1 MNKSDTIGKGV
12 APQRLPEAFTS
23 GISRLLGAE
32 RWQRFAGA
40 MAEEPPVSVRL
51 NPQKSHALDCE
62 GRRVPW
68 CEGGY
73 WLERRPAFTCDPLLH
88 AGCYYVQ
95 EAASMAVDHV
105 VRSLALHAPVVA
117 LDLCAA
123 PGGKSSAL
131 CAALPQGSTLVSNE
145 PLRLRAQVL
154 AENMAKWGYAGSVVT
169 NSYPAD
175 FSRSG
180 LLFDLILCDAPCSGE
195 GMFRKDSDAVRT
207 WSPKKVKQC
216 ADLQR
221 DILAEAWRCLRPGG
235 TLIYS
240 TCTYN
245 TLEDEEQLL
254 WMADQLGAEPLPLEA
269 QWGCLGSLLAGH
281 EDLPVMRFVPG
292 FTASEG
298 LFLCAVR
305 KRGEGAATDAP
316 RLRKT
321 LAKSLNVMDNPLAGL
336 AAAPLV
342 DTDYATALAYLRGEA
357 IALPADAPR
366 GLVAVAYRGHALGLA
381 KNLGSRAN
389 NLYPKPW
396 RIKTTHLPTEPPRV
410 VV

>member
-1 MNKSDTIGKGV
+1 
-12 APQRLPEAFTS
+12 
-23 GISRLLGAE
+23 
-32 RWQRFAGA
+32 
-40 MAEEPPVSVRL
+40 
-51 NPQKSHALDCE
+51 
-62 GRRVPW
+62 
-68 CEGGY
+68 
-73 WLERRPAFTCDPLLH
+73 
-88 AGCYYVQ
+88 
-95 EAASMAVDHV
+95 MAVDHV

-145 PLRLRAQVL
+145 PLRPRAQVL

-292 FTASEG
+292 FTESEG

-305 KRGEGAATDAP
+305 KRGEGSATDAP

-381 KNLGSRAN
+381 KNLGPRAN